1 MAKTANLYVRIERE
15 VKEEA
20 ESILE
25 SLGIPVSSAINMYF
39 KQIILQRGI
48 PFAVKLP
55 SPSTPDPN
63 EKMGGEYGKVSDDA
77 APIDRFVQYLAQPSE
92 WEVAIDS
99 PMTYY
104 YRNAP
109 EFSIT
114 RERVERINEYEYYL
128 FGQVNL
134 TPTWWDVTLKYCQTA
149 LERYTGI
156 SLDGENCFVMEPCIE
171 TNLTGVDVP
180 SVAYFVK
187 DSIEANLLAF
197 FKQRETVEERSFRAF
212 MKGILEF
219 KSEHER
225 ECFVEY
231 VNRNPVLFQKLYVA
245 HGEGDLPFFSAV
257 DGKNPE
263 EYMRAYKDALVIK
276 ELLQKFRRQQT
287 G

>member
-1 MAKTANLYVRIERE
+1 MAKTGNLYVRIEPE

-39 KQIILQRGI
+39 KQIILRRGI
-48 PFAVKLP
+48 PFDVRLP
-55 SPSTPDPN
+55 PISAPN
-63 EKMGGEYGKVSDDA
+63 ANEQIKAETANDSADA

-92 WEVAIDS
+92 WEVPIDS

-104 YRNAP
+104 YKNAP

-114 RERVERINEYEYYL
+114 REKTEGINKYDYYL

-134 TPTWWDVTLKYCQTA
+134 TPTWWDVSLKYCQTA

-156 SLDGENCFVMEPCIE
+156 LIDAGNCFVIEPCIE

-187 DSIEANLLAF
+187 DSMEANLLAF

-219 KSEHER
+219 KSEYER
-225 ECFVEY
+225 ECFVKY
-231 VNRNPVLFQKLYVA
+231 VNHNPVLFQKLYVA
-245 HGEGDLPFFSAV
+245 HGDADLPFIETV
-257 DGKNPE
+257 GGKPSE
-263 EYMRAYKDALVIK
+263 KYRRAYKDALVLK
-276 ELLQKFRRQQT
+276 ELLQKFRQQQT